1 MRVSFYV
8 SVCIIF
14 GIFIPTF
21 AQHQEQKCANA
32 GGVCKNENDCSET
45 KLVGYCPTQPNH
57 IKCCVSSSV
66 YQEQKCA
73 DAHGDC
79 KNENDCSGTKL
90 VGYCPTQPNHIKC
103 CVPKGDQPYPEQ
115 KCINAG
121 GVCKYEND
129 CSERKLVGYCPTQAN
144 NIKCCV
150 PDHPHP
156 EPKCTNAGGECK
168 NENDCSGTKLVGYC
182 PTQANHIKCCVSTPK
197 PPYIEQKCINAGG
210 VCKNENDC
218 SGTKLVGYC
227 PTQANHIK
235 CCVPGCGCHYE
246 YAGTKCSGGPT
257 PGAIRLA
264 NHFKAKYGGFI
275 SEIYNC
281 RKIAGTN
288 SLSLHAEGRA
298 VDVAIRGSI
307 GQQAFDYAISIACKT
322 GIQEVIFE
330 QKIWTNGKTKFYAG
344 KDHYD
349 HVHIGLN
356 RCGAQ
361 NWNI

>member
-182 PTQANHIKCCVSTPK
+182 PTQANHIKCCV
-197 PPYIEQKCINAGG
+197 
-210 VCKNENDC
+210 
-218 SGTKLVGYC
+218 
-227 PTQANHIK
+227 
-235 CCVPGCGCHYE
+235 PGCGCHYE